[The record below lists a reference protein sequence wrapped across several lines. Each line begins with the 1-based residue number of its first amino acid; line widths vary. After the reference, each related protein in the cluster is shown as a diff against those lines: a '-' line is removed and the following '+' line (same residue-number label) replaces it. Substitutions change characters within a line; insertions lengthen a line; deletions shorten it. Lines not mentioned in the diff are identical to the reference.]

1 MPHKKKVFGLLSCW
15 LILISASF
23 LFSCTS
29 TRNITKEDFLYFQS
43 GLDSMKRIQVSE
55 PIIHVNDVLSI
66 QVSSSSLNQ
75 EQTVPFNLPPSTNS
89 AGYLV
94 NTAGNIDMPVL
105 GSVKAAGLT
114 QDALQKF
121 VTEKLSN
128 YVKDP
133 IVLVHFLQFKVNV
146 LGEVKSPGVQKF
158 DVDRVTLLD
167 AIGAAG
173 DLGDKAKREDITVI
187 REEGGTRK
195 VYKVDIRSG
204 SLFQSPAYILQ
215 SNDIVYVGA
224 SFQKFKELKNATTNT
239 AQRGLQL
246 VATVL
251 GLVTSILL
259 TVNLLTE

>member
-1 MPHKKKVFGLLSCW
+1 MAYKKKVFGLLSCW
-15 LILISASF
+15 LILGCTSF
-23 LFSCTS
+23 LFSCKS
-29 TRNITKEDFLYFQS
+29 AKNMTKEEFLYFQN
-43 GLDSMKRIQVSE
+43 GLDSIKKIQVSE
-55 PIIHVNDVLSI
+55 PIIHVNDVISV

-75 EQTVPFNLPPSTNS
+75 EQTLPFNLPASPTS

-105 GSVKAAGLT
+105 GSVRAAGLT
-114 QDALQKF
+114 QDQFQKF

-167 AIGAAG
+167 AIGTAG
-173 DLGDKAKREDITVI
+173 DLSDKGKREDIAVI
-187 REEGGTRK
+187 REENGIRK

-204 SLFQSPAYILQ
+204 SFFQSPAYLLQ

-224 SFQKFKELKNATTNT
+224 SFQKFKEMKNTGTSN
-239 AQRGLQL
+239 LQKTL
-246 VATVL
+246 QIVGTIL
-251 GLVTSILL
+251 GLFTSVVLAIDII
-259 TVNLLTE
+259 N